1 MSIID
6 TYIAFKQLEYVT
18 GSSLKKQVQKQ
29 SNFLT
34 LNQAGQLIR
43 DIGNQVKFMK
53 NKGWGIVGVSVDS
66 IEIRNETYLI
76 TDTSVLYQIRNG
88 ELFINRPVP
97 VLEQYFMSPE
107 VISIS
112 YLPSYIP
119 IQTIYYSCAKL
130 ILKYL
135 TGRDNMNGLEELKNL
150 PIYYF
155 IDRCLKTDPTKRK
168 YILL

>member
-1 MSIID
+1 MSIVD
-6 TYIAFKQLEYVT
+6 SYIVFKQLDYASIT
-18 GSSLKKQVQKQ
+18 SLNKRLQKQ
-29 SNFLT
+29 NNFLT
-34 LNQAGQLIR
+34 LNQASQLIR
-43 DIGNQVKFMK
+43 DIDKQVKYMK
-53 NKGWGIVGVSVDS
+53 NEGWGIVGLSVES
-66 IEIRNETYLI
+66 IEIRNETYII

-88 ELFINRPVP
+88 ELFINRPVTISK
-97 VLEQYFMSPE
+97 QYFMAPE

-155 IDRCLKTDPTKRK
+155 IDRCLETDPTKRK